1 MKIDYQKILNKNML
15 KVLIEV
21 LNNIKKNGISDG
33 HHLYITFLTNHPGVS
48 LPKWI
53 KEKYPNEMT
62 IVIQYEYYNL
72 QINKN
77 NFIIGLSFNN
87 VKTDIKVCYESVLSF
102 ADPHANFGLK
112 FSGHE
117 SVNKNKKEKK
127 SIKNIKKNN
136 VIDFKKFKKN

>member
-21 LNNIKKNGISDG
+21 LNNIKKNGINDG

-53 KEKYPNEMT
+53 KEKYPYEMT

-72 QINKN
+72 KINKN
-77 NFIIGLSFNN
+77 DFIIGLSFNN
-87 VKTDIKVCYESVLSF
+87 VKTDIKVSYESVLSF

-112 FSGHE
+112 FPGHMAL
-117 SVNKNKKEKK
+117 NKNKKVKI
-127 SIKNIKKNN
+127 SSKNIKKNN